1 MRILKRGQ
9 ISIEYLMIVGFVM
22 FLVISI
28 LGIALLYTA
37 SVKDELKFNQ
47 LERFAIKVISNAER
61 VFFEGE
67 PSQVTI
73 NAFLPSGV
81 QSIYVDI
88 DVPNDEYTLVF
99 NLSSS
104 SGESVIGFSS
114 DVPMSLVSPGIS
126 TSEGLKRLEIKA
138 TTTEVTIEQV

>member
-1 MRILKRGQ
+1 MKILKRGQ
-9 ISIEYLMIVGFVM
+9 ISIEYLMITVFVV

-37 SVKDELKFNQ
+37 SVNDELKFNQ

-73 NAFLPSGV
+73 TAFLPSGV
-81 QSIYVDI
+81 QSIYI
-88 DVPNDEYTLVF
+88 DEEYTLVF
-99 NLSSS
+99 NLSSG
-104 SGESVIGFSS
+104 SGESIIGFSS
-114 DVPMSLVSPGIS
+114 DVPVALVSPGIS

-138 TTTEVTIEQV
+138 TATNVIIEQV

>member
-1 MRILKRGQ
+1 
-9 ISIEYLMIVGFVM
+9 MITGFVV

-47 LERFAIKVISNAER
+47 LERFAFKVISNAER

-67 PSQVTI
+67 PYQVTI
-73 NAFLPSGV
+73 TAFLPSGV
-81 QSIYVDI
+81 QSIYI
-88 DVPNDEYTLVF
+88 DETNNEYTLVF
-99 NLSSS
+99 NLSSG
-104 SGESVIGFSS
+104 SGESIIGFSS
-114 DVPMSLVSPGIS
+114 DVPIMLIGLNIS

-138 TTTEVTIEQV
+138 IATEVTIEQV

>member
-9 ISIEYLMIVGFVM
+9 ISIEYLMITGFVV

-99 NLSSS
+99 NLSSG

-114 DVPMSLVSPGIS
+114 DVPIMLIGLNIS

-138 TTTEVTIEQV
+138 IATEVTIEQV

>member
-1 MRILKRGQ
+1 MKTLKRGQ
-9 ISIEYLMIVGFVM
+9 ISVEYLMIVAFVV
-22 FLVISI
+22 FLVTSI

-47 LERFAIKVISNAER
+47 LERFAIKVVSNAER
-61 VFFEGE
+61 MFFEGE

-81 QSIYVDI
+81 QSIYVDE
-88 DVPNDEYTLVF
+88 DVASGEYTLVF
-99 NLSSS
+99 DLSSG
-104 SGESVIGFSS
+104 SGESIIGYPIN
-114 DVPMSLVSPGIS
+114 VPVTLFPPGIS

-138 TTTEVTIEQV
+138 TESGVEITQV

>member
-9 ISIEYLMIVGFVM
+9 ISIEYLMITGFVI

-81 QSIYVDI
+81 QSIYVDES
-88 DVPNDEYTLVF
+88 NGEYTLVF
-99 NLSSS
+99 NLSSG

-114 DVPMSLVSPGIS
+114 DVPVSLVSPGIS

-138 TTTEVTIEQV
+138 IATEVTIEQV

>member
-1 MRILKRGQ
+1 MWILKRGQ
-9 ISIEYLMIVGFVM
+9 ISIEYLMITGFVI

-81 QSIYVDI
+81 QSIYVYES
-88 DVPNDEYTLVF
+88 NGEYTLVF
-99 NLSSS
+99 NLSSG

-114 DVPMSLVSPGIS
+114 DVPIMLIGLNIS

-138 TTTEVTIEQV
+138 IVTEVTIEQV